1 MVPLFTNKIRVKEK
15 LIIGRHEIV
24 DLPEL
29 GMYNIESKID
39 TGAETSVLHCED
51 FEIIEKDGH
60 RFITCHIKPHL
71 EEEEILTLTF
81 PIHRERVVKS
91 SFGQTETR
99 YIFLTKVRMFDQ
111 LFDIKLSLRDRSSM
125 SYPMLLGRNFISGK
139 FLVDVSK
146 KRLARNSF

>member
-1 MVPLFTNKIRVKEK
+1 MKKH
-15 LIIGRHEIV
+15 LIIGRNEII

-29 GMYNIESKID
+29 GMYNIEAKTD

-51 FEIIEKDGH
+51 FEVIEKDGH
-60 RFITCHIKPHL
+60 RYITCHIKPHL
-71 EEEEILTLTF
+71 DEDEILTLTF

-99 YIFLTKVRMFDQ
+99 HIFLTKIRMFDQ

-125 SYPMLLGRNFISGK
+125 SYPMLLGRNFISSK

-146 KRLARNSF
+146 KNLGKNSL

>member
-1 MVPLFTNKIRVKEK
+1 LKQKI
-15 LIIGRHEIV
+15 IIGRHEIV

-29 GMYNIESKID
+29 GMYNIHAKVD

-51 FEIIEKDGH
+51 FKVFEKKGH
-60 RFITCHIKPHL
+60 RYITCHIKPHL

-81 PIHRERVVKS
+81 PVHRERVVKS

-99 YIFLTKVRMFDQ
+99 HIFITKIRMFNR

-125 SYPMLLGRNFISGK
+125 SYPMLLGRNFINQK
-139 FLVDVSK
+139 FLVDVSQK
-146 KRLARNSF
+146 YLAKNNF

>member
-1 MVPLFTNKIRVKEK
+1 MKQKI
-15 LIIGRHEIV
+15 IIGRHEIV

-29 GMYNIESKID
+29 GMYNIHAKVD

-51 FEIIEKDGH
+51 FKVFEKKGH
-60 RFITCHIKPHL
+60 RYITCHIKPHL

-81 PIHRERVVKS
+81 PVHRERVVKS

-99 YIFLTKVRMFDQ
+99 HIFITKIRMFNR

-125 SYPMLLGRNFISGK
+125 SYPMLLGRNFINQK
-139 FLVDVSK
+139 FLVDVSQK
-146 KRLARNSF
+146 YLAKNNF

>member
-1 MVPLFTNKIRVKEK
+1 MKEK
-15 LIIGRHEIV
+15 LTIGRYEIV

-60 RFITCHIKPHL
+60 RFINCHIKPHL

-81 PIHRERVVKS
+81 PVHRERLVKS

-99 YIFLTKVRMFDQ
+99 HIFLTKIRMFDQ

-146 KRLARNSF
+146 KGIARNSF

>member
-1 MVPLFTNKIRVKEK
+1 MKEK
-15 LIIGRHEIV
+15 LTIGRTEII

-29 GMYNIESKID
+29 GMYNINSKID

-51 FEIIEKDGH
+51 FKVFEKDGQ
-60 RFITCHIKPHL
+60 RYISCHIIANL
-71 EEEEILTLTF
+71 DSDEILTLTF
-81 PIHRERVVKS
+81 PVHRERVVKS

-99 YIFLTKVRMFDQ
+99 HIFLTKIRMFGR
-111 LFDIKLSLRDRSSM
+111 LYDIKLSLRDRSSM

-146 KRLARNSF
+146 KNLAKNSI

>member
-1 MVPLFTNKIRVKEK
+1 MKEK
-15 LIIGRHEIV
+15 LIIGRTEII

-29 GMYNIESKID
+29 GMYNIEAKID
-39 TGAETSVLHCED
+39 TGADTSVLHCED
-51 FEIIEKDGH
+51 FEITERNDQ
-60 RFITCHIKPHL
+60 RFITCHIRPHL
-71 EEEEILTLTF
+71 EDSEILTITF

-99 YIFLTKVRMFDQ
+99 HIFLTKIRMFDQ

-125 SYPMLLGRNFISGK
+125 SYPMLLGRNFISKK

-146 KRLARNSF
+146 KNIASNTF

>member
-1 MVPLFTNKIRVKEK
+1 MKDK
-15 LIIGRHEIV
+15 LIIGRTEII

-29 GMYNIESKID
+29 GMYNIEAKID
-39 TGAETSVLHCED
+39 TGADTSVLHCED
-51 FEIIEKDGH
+51 FEITEKNDQ

-71 EEEEILTLTF
+71 EDEEILTITF

-99 YIFLTKVRMFDQ
+99 HIFVTKIRMFDQ
-111 LFDIKLSLRDRSSM
+111 LYDIKLSLRDRSSM
-125 SYPMLLGRNFISGK
+125 SYPMLLGRNFISKK

-146 KRLARNSF
+146 KNLASNSF

>member
-1 MVPLFTNKIRVKEK
+1 MKEK
-15 LIIGRHEIV
+15 LIIGHVEIV

-29 GMYNIESKID
+29 GMYNIYAKID

-51 FEIIEKDGH
+51 FKITENNGK
-60 RFITCHIKPHL
+60 RFITCHIRPHL
-71 EEEEILTLTF
+71 EEEEIFTITF

-99 YIFLTKVRMFDQ
+99 HIFLTKIRMFDQ
-111 LFDIKLSLRDRSSM
+111 LYDIKLSLRDRSSM
-125 SYPMLLGRNFISGK
+125 SYPMLLGRNFIKGK

-146 KRLARNSF
+146 KKLSSNSF